1 MRTFEI
7 NLSAGQLRV
16 AVVAARFN
24 QEVVR
29 NLVDGCLERLSKLG
43 CGEVDLL
50 WVPGAFELPLAART
64 ALETGRYDA
73 AVVLG
78 AVIRG
83 ETSHFDYVC
92 RAATDGVIQL
102 QAALGLPVAFG
113 VITTDTAEQ
122 ARARAAAP
130 GSSGP
135 NKGAEAAEVAVEMAN
150 LLSALRGGN

>member
-1 MRTFEI
+1 MRTFES
-7 NLSAGQLRV
+7 NLSAGQLRI

-24 QEVVR
+24 QEVAR
-29 NLVDGCLERLSKLG
+29 KLVDGCLERLSKLG
-43 CGEVDLL
+43 CAEVDLL
-50 WVPGAFELPLAART
+50 WVPGAFELPLAARA

-92 RAATDGVIQL
+92 RAATDGVIEL

-113 VITTDTAEQ
+113 VLTTDTLDQ
-122 ARARAAAP
+122 ALARAAAP
-130 GSSGP
+130 GSSGL
-135 NKGAEAAEVAVEMAN
+135 NKGVEAAEVAVEMAN
-150 LLSALRGGN
+150 LLAALRGGD

>member
-1 MRTFEI
+1 MRTFES

-24 QEVVR
+24 QEVAR
-29 NLVDGCLERLSKLG
+29 KLVDGCLERLSKLG
-43 CGEVDLL
+43 CAEVDLL
-50 WVPGAFELPLAART
+50 WVPGAFELPLAARA

-92 RAATDGVIQL
+92 RAATDEEARVDTVNAVLGVSVGSRGIDV
-102 QAALGLPVAFG
+102 GGRP
-113 VITTDTAEQ
+113 
-122 ARARAAAP
+122 AAA
-130 GSSGP
+130 
-135 NKGAEAAEVAVEMAN
+135 GAPK
-150 LLSALRGGN
+150 L

>member
-1 MRTFEI
+1 MFNAISLFLRLLYFC
-7 NLSAGQLRV
+7 RV
-16 AVVAARFN
+16 AAYFCRAGTY
-24 QEVVR
+24 
-29 NLVDGCLERLSKLG
+29 LCSGG
-43 CGEVDLL
+43 
-50 WVPGAFELPLAART
+50 T
-64 ALETGRYDA
+64 
-73 AVVLG
+73 
-78 AVIRG
+78 
-83 ETSHFDYVC
+83 YVC

>member
-1 MRTFEI
+1 MRTFES

-24 QEVVR
+24 LEVVE

-43 CGEVDLL
+43 CAEVDLL
-50 WVPGAFELPLAART
+50 WVPGAFELPLAARA
-64 ALETGRYDA
+64 ALETGRYEA
-73 AVVLG
+73 AVALG

-92 RAATDGVIQL
+92 RAATDGILQL
-102 QAALGLPVAFG
+102 QAEFGLPVAFG
-113 VITTDTAEQ
+113 VLTTDTADQ
-122 ARARAAAP
+122 ARARAAEL
-130 GSSGP
+130 GSTGP